1 MIKIGLTGSIGMG
14 KSTTAL
20 MFREKG
26 IPIYDADA
34 TVHRL
39 YEGDAVPLID
49 ELFPG
54 TAVNGRVNR
63 EKLGEYVVGN
73 NENMKK
79 LTALVHPLVH
89 AEEQKFLKA
98 AEEADADM
106 VLLDIPLL
114 FETGGKNRVDKIVVV
129 SATAEIQRERVL
141 ARENMTVE
149 KFEAILNK
157 QLPDAQKRKHADFI
171 IDTGKGLEFAE
182 AQVDEIIKTLRKTC
196 A

>member
-149 KFEAILNK
+149 KFEAILSK